1 MSNMKVRDTVKVD
14 IIKLKLDVE
23 NPRFA
28 ELYNGS
34 DNQDD
39 LIEYLLNSESAT
51 AIVKEL
57 NDSQEYYADRPLW
70 VIKQDDGS
78 YLVKDGNRRLSAVLA
93 LRSPT
98 KFGLS
103 EPRQT
108 IDELPVIVYD
118 TEDEVNKRVRLEHIQ
133 SSFRGWDRI
142 AKALEVY
149 KMRSSGASVDSLKE
163 LDSEPNQLTK
173 LASFYYA
180 AVAVGKDDL
189 KVLLRKGRGNT
200 GGKTIVFER
209 LFTHRTRCG
218 YDFSGKAG
226 GYEVI
231 ITDQPL
237 FDSYIKAMVE
247 LLKANPDITHKT
259 VDSEKETFLDRLK
272 PYGFTPSK
280 KPSSGK
286 GSTPAKT
293 TPEANPT
300 VTGTGSTQATPTSTP
315 PSPRKSIKT
324 SPKYTRKGIPR
335 AVDDLVKE
343 GFNLDAVFF
352 TNSKVAMSRVIFEA
366 VLKYVIENTE
376 YSQGKKLNGSNYFR
390 DAYFNKHGNKLPVTN
405 FDKLKDL
412 FTALILDTGK
422 KKAFADF
429 DLERPHQIIH
439 NYNVTAV
446 PKDATAICDNL
457 MPLVE
462 FLLQE
467 EQELLNGLDKNKL

>member
-1 MSNMKVRDTVKVD
+1 MKVRDTIKVD
-14 IIKLKLDVE
+14 IIKLKLDVD

-57 NDSQEYYADRPLW
+57 NESQEYYADRPLW
-70 VIKQDDGS
+70 VIKQKDGN

-98 KFGLS
+98 KFGLTV
-103 EPRQT
+103 PRQT
-108 IDELPVIVYD
+108 VDEVPVIVYD

-209 LFTHRTRCG
+209 LFTYRTKCG

-226 GYEVI
+226 GYEII
-231 ITDQPL
+231 ITDQAQ
-237 FDSYIKAMVE
+237 FDSYINAMVK
-247 LLKANPDITHKT
+247 LLKATPEITHKT
-259 VDSEKETFLDRLK
+259 ADTEKETFLDRLK
-272 PYGFTPSK
+272 PYGFTPSS
-280 KPSSGK
+280 KPSSGTK
-286 GSTPAKT
+286 GKATGGATAT
-293 TPEANPT
+293 TTTTAPGGTTQPT
-300 VTGTGSTQATPTSTP
+300 TSP

-324 SPKYTRKGIPR
+324 SPKYARKGIPR

-366 VLKYVIENTE
+366 ILKYVIENTE
-376 YSQGKKLNGSNYFR
+376 LSPGKKLSDSNYFR
-390 DAYFNKHGNKLPVTN
+390 NAYYNGHGNKRPVTN
-405 FDKLKDL
+405 FDKLKEL
-412 FTALILDTGK
+412 FTELVLDTGK

-446 PKDATAICDNL
+446 PKDATTICDNL

-467 EQELLNGLDKNKL
+467 EQDLLNSLDKNKL

>member
-1 MSNMKVRDTVKVD
+1 MKVRDTVKVD
-14 IIKLKLDVE
+14 IIKLKLDIN

-51 AIVKEL
+51 DIVEEL

-70 VIKQDDGS
+70 VVEQKDGN
-78 YLVKDGNRRLSAVLA
+78 YLVKDGNRRLSAVMA
-93 LRSPT
+93 LRSPS

-103 EPRQT
+103 VPRQT

-133 SSFRGWDRI
+133 NSFRGWDRI
-142 AKALEVY
+142 AKALELY
-149 KMRSSGASVDSLKE
+149 KMRSSGASVDSLRE

-180 AVAVGKDDL
+180 AVEIGKDDL
-189 KVLLRKGRGNT
+189 KILLRKGRGNT
-200 GGKTIVFER
+200 GGKTIIFER
-209 LFTHRTRCG
+209 LFSQRTRCG

-226 GYEVI
+226 GYEII
-231 ITDQPL
+231 ITDQAL
-237 FDSYIKAMVE
+237 FSSYIKAMVE
-247 LLKANPDITHKT
+247 LLKVDSDITHKT
-259 VDSEKETFLDRLK
+259 VDSEKETFLERLK

-280 KPSSGK
+280 SPSSGRK
-286 GSTPAKT
+286 SAATKSTSGVA
-293 TPEANPT
+293 
-300 VTGTGSTQATPTSTP
+300 GDATPPSTSTP
-315 PSPRKSIKT
+315 SSTPSPRKSIKT
-324 SPKYTRKGIPR
+324 SPKYVRKGIPR
-335 AVDDLVKE
+335 AIDDLIKE
-343 GFNLDAVFF
+343 VFSLDAVFF
-352 TNSKVAMSRVIFEA
+352 TNSKVAMSRVVFETA
-366 VLKYVIENTE
+366 LKYVVENTE
-376 YSQGKKLNGSNYFR
+376 YAQGRKLSSSNYFR
-390 DAYFNKHGNKLPVTN
+390 SAYFNKHGNKLAATN
-405 FDKLKDL
+405 FDKLKSL

-422 KKAFADF
+422 RKAFADF

-439 NYNVTAV
+439 NYNVSAV

-467 EQELLNGLDKNKL
+467 EQDLLSGLDRNKL